1 MANWKKVVVSGSAA
15 ELSTLKVD
23 NLASGVVTGSGST
36 LGTQAINGT
45 GNILA
50 TTGATGIS
58 ASGSFSGS
66 FHGDGTNLTG
76 VVASAPNS
84 LHFEGGLAGVDYNGS
99 TAVTASISGAAS
111 LSSNTVTKWTGTGF
125 ANSNITDNGTLVN
138 VLSNTKITGSLDIL
152 LTGSSTLEIAGNNF
166 QQTYISTAGALVLNP
181 GSGGVGMAGVNQ
193 YITLGY
199 IQGQTAGSYLTGSF
213 TGSFKGDG
221 SGLTGIVTASYAN
234 NASTAD
240 SATTAATAS
249 FVTGSNV
256 VGTVASATSAS
267 YANNATTA
275 SYANN
280 ATTASYALNAGAG
293 NGTFSGSFSG
303 SFQGDGSALTGI
315 AATLSVSGDSGS
327 GTVDLKTQTLSVIG
341 TANEVNTS
349 VSGQTVTVGLPNNVT
364 IAATLTA
371 ATASIQENLLVQ
383 GNTTLQGDLTVNG
396 TTTFINT
403 TNLYIEDKF
412 ALFASGSTTATD
424 GGFVIQSAAAG
435 TGYAFGYD
443 ASADRWALEDN
454 VSGSATAFSGTP
466 TAYLT
471 STEYGLAA
479 SIPANPSYGGSAAG
493 YGNIWVS
500 TDTSDIWIYA

>member
-15 ELSTLKVD
+15 EFSTLKVD

-84 LHFEGGLAGVDYNGS
+84 LHFEGGLLGLDYNGS

-111 LSSNTVTKWTGTGF
+111 LSTNAVTKWTGTGF
-125 ANSNITDNGTLVN
+125 ANSSLTDNGTA
-138 VLSNTKITGSLDIL
+138 ITGNTSIQ
-152 LTGSSTLEIAGNNF
+152 LTGASSNL
-166 QQTYISTAGALVLNP
+166 S
-181 GSGGVGMAGVNQ
+181 
-193 YITLGY
+193 
-199 IQGQTAGSYLTGSF
+199 GSF
-213 TGSFKGDG
+213 SGSF
-221 SGLTGIVTASYAN
+221 SGLADRAVSSSYAG

-240 SATTAATAS
+240 SALTANTAS
-249 FVTGSNV
+249 YVAGNNV
-256 VGTVASATSAS
+256 VGTVASAT
-267 YANNATTA
+267 TA
-275 SYANN
+275 SYASF
-280 ATTASYALNAGAG
+280 AASG

-303 SFQGDGSALTGI
+303 SFQGDGAGLTGI
-315 AATLSVSGDSGS
+315 AATLFVSGGTGN
-327 GTVDLKTQTLSVIG
+327 GTVDLKTQTLSILG

-349 VSGQTVTVGLPNNVT
+349 VSGQTVTIGLPDNVT

-403 TNLYIEDKF
+403 QNLYVEDKF

-443 ASADRWALEDN
+443 SSADRWALEDN

-466 TAYLT
+466 TAYVA
-471 STEYGLAA
+471 SVEFGLATNK
-479 SIPANPSYGGSAAG
+479 PADPSYGGSANG

>member
-15 ELSTLKVD
+15 EFLTVKVS

-66 FHGDGTNLTG
+66 FFGDGTNLTG
-76 VVASAPNS
+76 VVAAAPNS
-84 LHFEGGLAGVDYNGS
+84 LHFEGGLLGLDYNGS

-111 LSSNTVTKWTGTGF
+111 LSTNNITKWTGTGF
-125 ANSNITDNGTLVN
+125 ANSSLTDNGTN
-138 VLSNTKITGSLDIL
+138 ITGTTSLQ
-152 LTGSSTLEIAGNNF
+152 LTGASSIL
-166 QQTYISTAGALVLNP
+166 S
-181 GSGGVGMAGVNQ
+181 
-193 YITLGY
+193 
-199 IQGQTAGSYLTGSF
+199 GSF
-213 TGSFKGDG
+213 SGSFA
-221 SGLTGIVTASYAN
+221 GLADRAVSASYALN
-234 NASTAD
+234 
-240 SATTAATAS
+240 ATTAATAS
-249 FVTGSNV
+249 YVAGGNV

-280 ATTASYALNAGAG
+280 ATSASYASNAGAG
-293 NGTFSGSFSG
+293 NGIFSGSFSG

-315 AATLSVSGDSGS
+315 AATLFVSG
-327 GTVDLKTQTLSVIG
+327 GTGNGQVDLKTQTLSIVG

-349 VSGQTVTVGLPNNVT
+349 VAGQTVTVGLPDSVT
-364 IAATLTA
+364 IVATLTA
-371 ATASIQENLLVQ
+371 GTASIQENLLVQ

-403 TNLYIEDKF
+403 QNLYIEDKF
-412 ALFASGSTTATD
+412 ALFASGSTTAVD

-454 VSGSATAFSGTP
+454 ISGSATAFSGTP

-479 SIPANPSYGGSAAG
+479 NIPANPSYGGSAAG

>member
-15 ELSTLKVD
+15 EFLTVKVS

-66 FHGDGTNLTG
+66 FFGDGTNLTG
-76 VVASAPNS
+76 VVAAAPNS
-84 LHFEGGLAGVDYNGS
+84 LHFECGLLVLDYNGS

-111 LSSNTVTKWTGTGF
+111 LSTNNITKWTGTGF
-125 ANSNITDNGTLVN
+125 ANSSLTDNGTN
-138 VLSNTKITGSLDIL
+138 ITGTTSLQ
-152 LTGSSTLEIAGNNF
+152 LTGASSIL
-166 QQTYISTAGALVLNP
+166 S
-181 GSGGVGMAGVNQ
+181 
-193 YITLGY
+193 
-199 IQGQTAGSYLTGSF
+199 GSF
-213 TGSFKGDG
+213 SGSFA
-221 SGLTGIVTASYAN
+221 GLADRAVSASYALN
-234 NASTAD
+234 
-240 SATTAATAS
+240 ATTAATAS
-249 FVTGSNV
+249 YVAGGNV

-280 ATTASYALNAGAG
+280 ATSASYASNAGAG
-293 NGTFSGSFSG
+293 NGIFSGSFSG

-315 AATLSVSGDSGS
+315 AATLFVSG
-327 GTVDLKTQTLSVIG
+327 GTGNGQVDLKTQTLSIVG

-349 VSGQTVTVGLPNNVT
+349 VAGQTVTVGLPDSVT
-364 IAATLTA
+364 IVATLTA
-371 ATASIQENLLVQ
+371 GTASIQENLLVQ

-403 TNLYIEDKF
+403 QNLYIEDKF
-412 ALFASGSTTATD
+412 ALFASGSTTAVD

-454 VSGSATAFSGTP
+454 ISGSATAFSGTP

-479 SIPANPSYGGSAAG
+479 NIPANPSYGGSAAG

>member
-66 FHGDGTNLTG
+66 FFGDGTNLTG
-76 VVASAPNS
+76 VVAAAPNS
-84 LHFEGGLAGVDYNGS
+84 LSGGSGLTAFSYNGS
-99 TAVTASISGAAS
+99 TAVTASVSGAAS
-111 LSSNTVTKWTGTGF
+111 LSTNNITKWTGNAF
-125 ANSNITDNGTLVN
+125 ANSSLTDNGTA
-138 VLSNTKITGSLDIL
+138 ITGTTSIQ
-152 LTGSSTLEIAGNNF
+152 LTGASSIL
-166 QQTYISTAGALVLNP
+166 S
-181 GSGGVGMAGVNQ
+181 
-193 YITLGY
+193 
-199 IQGQTAGSYLTGSF
+199 GSF
-213 TGSFKGDG
+213 SGSFA
-221 SGLTGIVTASYAN
+221 GLADRAVSASYALNATTATTASYVA
-234 NASTAD
+234 
-240 SATTAATAS
+240 
-249 FVTGSNV
+249 GGNV

-267 YANNATTA
+267 YASNASTADSATTATTA
-275 SYANN
+275 SYVAGNN
-280 ATTASYALNAGAG
+280 VVGTVASATSASYASNASTADSATTATTANTASYVAGNNVVGTVASATSASYATFAASG
-293 NGTFSGSFSG
+293 NGSFSGSFSG
-303 SFQGDGSALTGI
+303 SFQGDGSNLTGI
-315 AATLSVSGDSGS
+315 AATLFVSG
-327 GTVDLKTQTLSVIG
+327 GTGNGQVDLKTQTLSIVG

-349 VSGQTVTVGLPNNVT
+349 VSGQTVTVGLPDSVT
-364 IAATLTA
+364 VVATLTA
-371 ATASIQENLLVQ
+371 GTASIQENLLVQ

-454 VSGSATAFSGTP
+454 ISGSATAFSGTP

-493 YGNIWVS
+493 FGNIWVS

>member
-15 ELSTLKVD
+15 EFLTVKVD

-84 LHFEGGLAGVDYNGS
+84 LHFEGGLLGLDYNGS

-111 LSSNTVTKWTGTGF
+111 LSTNAVTKWTGTGF
-125 ANSNITDNGTLVN
+125 ANSSLTDNGTN
-138 VLSNTKITGSLDIL
+138 ITGTTSLQ
-152 LTGSSTLEIAGNNF
+152 LTGASSIL
-166 QQTYISTAGALVLNP
+166 S
-181 GSGGVGMAGVNQ
+181 
-193 YITLGY
+193 
-199 IQGQTAGSYLTGSF
+199 GSF
-213 TGSFKGDG
+213 SGSFA
-221 SGLTGIVTASYAN
+221 GLADRAVSASYALNATTATTASYVA
-234 NASTAD
+234 
-240 SATTAATAS
+240 
-249 FVTGSNV
+249 GGNV
-256 VGTVASATSAS
+256 VGTVTSATSAS
-267 YANNATTA
+267 YA
-275 SYANN
+275 S
-280 ATTASYALNAGAG
+280 NAGAG
-293 NGTFSGSFSG
+293 NGAFSGSFSG
-303 SFQGDGSALTGI
+303 SFQGDGSNLTGI

-412 ALFASGSTTATD
+412 ALFASGSTSATD

>member
-15 ELSTLKVD
+15 EFLTVKVD

-84 LHFEGGLAGVDYNGS
+84 LSGGTGLTSFSYNGS
-99 TAVTASISGAAS
+99 TAVTASVSGAAS
-111 LSSNTVTKWTGTGF
+111 LSTNNLTKWTGTAF
-125 ANSNITDNGTLVN
+125 ANSSLTDNGTN
-138 VLSNTKITGSLDIL
+138 ITGTTSIQ
-152 LTGSSTLEIAGNNF
+152 LTGASSIL
-166 QQTYISTAGALVLNP
+166 S
-181 GSGGVGMAGVNQ
+181 
-193 YITLGY
+193 
-199 IQGQTAGSYLTGSF
+199 GSF
-213 TGSFKGDG
+213 SGSFA
-221 SGLTGIVTASYAN
+221 GLADRAVSASYAN
-234 NASTAD
+234 KASTAD
-240 SATTAATAS
+240 SATTATTANTAS
-249 FVTGSNV
+249 KVDIQTVSSASDTYAITFVGPNSFTGTQQLYTTASGLSFDPAGGGNLTVKNIFGTASLANTASYVVTANTASYVAGNNV
-256 VGTVASATSAS
+256 VGTVASAT
-267 YANNATTA
+267 TA

-280 ATTASYALNAGAG
+280 AGAG
-293 NGTFSGSFSG
+293 NGAFSGSFSG
-303 SFQGDGSALTGI
+303 SFQGDGSNLTGI
-315 AATLSVSGDSGS
+315 AATLFVSG
-327 GTVDLKTQTLSVIG
+327 GTGNGQVDLKTQTLSIVG

-349 VSGQTVTVGLPNNVT
+349 VAGQTVTVGLPDSVT
-364 IAATLTA
+364 IVATLTA
-371 ATASIQENLLVQ
+371 GTASIQENLLVQ

-403 TNLYIEDKF
+403 QNLYIEDKF
-412 ALFASGSTTATD
+412 ALFASGSTTAVD

-466 TAYLT
+466 TAYIASVQYGT
-471 STEYGLAA
+471 SGSL
-479 SIPANPSYGGSAAG
+479 PANPSYGGSAAG